1 MHIFLWY
8 PKSLITPFYSNNIF
22 LKVTMRFKTI
32 LQTLYNFFFFFWNKY
47 TRRQLTT
54 LYHANLVLW
63 KKYPQISTLIFI
75 ILTIFNLFKSTVKY
89 MITARIPKSLL
100 KKFLL
105 FFSFFCV
112 NINMIN
118 LNELKLVAENRNI
131 TDNSEKQIQKRI
143 KKNT

>member
-1 MHIFLWY
+1 
-8 PKSLITPFYSNNIF
+8 
-22 LKVTMRFKTI
+22 
-32 LQTLYNFFFFFWNKY
+32 
-47 TRRQLTT
+47 
-54 LYHANLVLW
+54 
-63 KKYPQISTLIFI
+63 
-75 ILTIFNLFKSTVKY
+75 

-100 KKFLL
+100 KKLLL

>member
-1 MHIFLWY
+1 
-8 PKSLITPFYSNNIF
+8 
-22 LKVTMRFKTI
+22 
-32 LQTLYNFFFFFWNKY
+32 
-47 TRRQLTT
+47 
-54 LYHANLVLW
+54 
-63 KKYPQISTLIFI
+63 
-75 ILTIFNLFKSTVKY
+75 

-105 FFSFFCV
+105 IFSIFCV